1 MAKRSNLICCCGWAV
16 IMLLLTHGCNRGS
29 MPKVELRPQEVTVS
43 TPKQLEVTDTYYF
56 EGYTAAVESVEVYSQ
71 VNGYLSKI
79 YFQDGADVK
88 QGDPLFLIDP
98 RPFQAVYD
106 QAAAEV
112 NRVQKTLD
120 RLTKDLNRAEQL
132 LPKRTIS
139 QEEYDRVFAEHASA
153 MAELTSRKAALE
165 TANLNLH
172 FAAIKSPIA
181 GRISRRLVTVGN
193 LVTANTTL
201 LATIVS
207 LKPIYVYFD
216 VDEPTVLKV
225 RQGIREGKVTSI
237 RQVQAPVYV
246 GLDIDKDYPYEGVLD
261 FVDPSIDPK
270 TGTLKVRGVF
280 PNTDDALS
288 PGMHARVKMPIGKP
302 YQALAIPDRAI
313 GTNQGR
319 KIVYVVDAQ
328 NQVRERPVTLGPL
341 EGELRVITDGIG
353 PEDRVIVNGLQR
365 VRDGVTVDPKTV
377 EEMSTRTVAA
387 STPQPSAK
395 PAASAPVAPSEK
407 SPSPAQ
413 NPPAND
419 QPPAKNQQKG
429 KG

>member
-1 MAKRSNLICCCGWAV
+1 M
-16 IMLLLTHGCNRGS
+16 
-29 MPKVELRPQEVTVS
+29 ELRPQVVTVS
-43 TPKQLEVTDTYYF
+43 LPRQIEVTDTYYF
-56 EGYTAAVESVEVYSQ
+56 EGYTAAVESVDVYSQ

-120 RLTKDLNRAEQL
+120 RLTKDLTRADQL

-139 QEEYDRVFAEHASA
+139 QEEYDRVFAEHAA
-153 MAELTSRKAALE
+153 AVAELKSRQAALE

-172 FAAIKSPIA
+172 FAAIKAPIA
-181 GRISRRLVTVGN
+181 GRISRKFVTVGN
-193 LVTANTTL
+193 LVTANTTRL
-201 LATIVS
+201 TTIVS
-207 LKPIYVYFD
+207 IRPIYVYFD

-225 RQGIREGKVTSI
+225 RQQIREGKVVSV
-237 RQVQAPVYV
+237 RQVKAPVYV
-246 GLDIDKDYPYEGVLD
+246 GLDIDNDYPYQGFLD

-270 TGTLKVRGVF
+270 TGTLKIRGVF
-280 PNTDDALS
+280 ANEDDALS

-319 KIVYVVDAQ
+319 KIVYVVDAE
-328 NQVRERPVTLGPL
+328 NQVRERPVVLGSL
-341 EGELRVITDGIG
+341 QGELRVITSGIG
-353 PEDRVIVNGLQR
+353 PEDRVVVNGLQR
-365 VRDGVTVDPKTV
+365 VRDGITVDPKTA
-377 EEMSTRTVAA
+377 EELTPHTAPATTAA
-387 STPQPSAK
+387 PTETAPAKGATTKSA
-395 PAASAPVAPSEK
+395 
-407 SPSPAQ
+407 
-413 NPPAND
+413 D

-429 KG
+429 EG